1 MKSHPKEAQNKKY
14 FGKPMGAEMKS
25 HPKAVGLF
33 KPAKAQVNMVKKGMA
48 GNPALPGMKA
58 AYHGATHALTKKA
71 HYKTSKLASAASK
84 IMPAASALSYNPIAS
99 LKTRK

>member
-1 MKSHPKEAQNKKY
+1 MPKEAQSKNY
-14 FGKPMGAEMKS
+14 FGKPMGAAMKPFN
-25 HPKAVGLF
+25 PKRNIGVF
-33 KPAKAQVNMVKKGMA
+33 KPAKAQVNMIKKGMA

-58 AYHGATHALTKKA
+58 AYHGATHAVAKKA
-71 HYKTSKLASAASK
+71 HYKTSKIASAASK